1 MVTTTKPRRNSAIE
15 LLRIVAM
22 LIILANH
29 FSVHGLFHGIDRA
42 VPEIVLNNIY
52 SYQILFTKFVDW
64 GGTLGNYIFILITGY
79 FMINRQVKYK
89 KIIILLATM
98 FFYSWIILIF
108 VYIFMP
114 QLCSVKL
121 MFNSLIPIFV
131 GENWFVSCYIIFFA
145 FVPFINKF
153 LGMIDQKFYEKFL
166 IVAFV
171 FYIFLPFL
179 RMQTFMKE
187 APILFFVLVYAIGG
201 YLRLYFMKKINL
213 TYHKQYIRNTVLI
226 LTMILSSILM
236 LEITAI
242 FVHKNILVTKA
253 TYISHLFDIPLAIM
267 IFLSFAAMKPFFNKY
282 VNIVAGTV
290 LGVYLLHENMFLRR
304 IIWDYIFPNVDY
316 ITSNWYILFYAIKVV
331 AIFVI
336 CSGIDLLRKRYI
348 EPPMA
353 RFIDRYFDTVSE
365 YAKIKANNVI
375 ALLNK

>member
-1 MVTTTKPRRNSAIE
+1 
-15 LLRIVAM
+15 
-22 LIILANH
+22 
-29 FSVHGLFHGIDRA
+29 
-42 VPEIVLNNIY
+42 
-52 SYQILFTKFVDW
+52 
-64 GGTLGNYIFILITGY
+64 
-79 FMINRQVKYK
+79 MINRQVQYK

-98 FFYSWIILIF
+98 FFYSWVILIF
-108 VYIFMP
+108 IYIFMP

-153 LGMIDQKFYEKFL
+153 LGMIDKKIYEKFL
-166 IVAFV
+166 IVAFG

-187 APILFFVLVYAIGG
+187 APILLFVLVYAIGG
-201 YLRLYFMKKINL
+201 YLRLYFMKKITL
-213 TYHKQYIRNTVLI
+213 TYHKQYIRNTVFI

-267 IFLSFAAMKPFFNKY
+267 IFLSFATMKPFFNKY

-353 RFIDRYFDTVSE
+353 RVIDRYFDTVSE

>member
-1 MVTTTKPRRNSAIE
+1 
-15 LLRIVAM
+15 
-22 LIILANH
+22 
-29 FSVHGLFHGIDRA
+29 
-42 VPEIVLNNIY
+42 
-52 SYQILFTKFVDW
+52 
-64 GGTLGNYIFILITGY
+64 
-79 FMINRQVKYK
+79 MINRQVKYK

-98 FFYSWIILIF
+98 FFYSWVILIF

-153 LGMIDQKFYEKFL
+153 LGMIDKKIYEKFL
-166 IVAFV
+166 IVAFG

-187 APILFFVLVYAIGG
+187 APILLFVLVYAIGG
-201 YLRLYFMKKINL
+201 YLRLYFMEKITL
-213 TYHKQYIRNTVLI
+213 TYHKQYIRNTVFI

-267 IFLSFAAMKPFFNKY
+267 IFLSFATMKPFFNKY

-336 CSGIDLLRKRYI
+336 CSVIDLLRKRYI
-348 EPPMA
+348 EPTMA
-353 RFIDRYFDTVSE
+353 RFIDRYFDAVNE
-365 YAKIKANNVI
+365 YVKIKANNVI